1 MTDATQPDWDPRA
14 ESVLQNQR
22 QAYDKMRQSCPV
34 ARSSDGQW
42 TLFRHADVMRVL
54 EDHQSLSN
62 QVSQHISVPNG
73 MDPPKHCSDLI
84 QMDTLRSMHKTAWF
98 WLRIGI
104 LLYPL
109 TLGNQSR

>member
-54 EDHQSLSN
+54 EDHQSFSS

-73 MDPPKHCSDLI
+73 MEPAKHSLYRALI
-84 QMDTLRSMHKTAWF
+84 EPDFSQARVDWF
-98 WLRIGI
+98 EPICR
-104 LLYPL
+104 
-109 TLGNQSR
+109 QFSV